1 MSAGWWD
8 WVLALAALP
17 VAGAAAYLGL
27 LAALARRS
35 PVQPSRSASVP
46 LAVVVP
52 AHDEEAGIADTVRS
66 LLAVDYPREAF
77 EVVVVA
83 DNCSDRT
90 AEVAGAAGARVL
102 ERRDPER
109 RGKGH
114 ALNFAFER
122 LLGEGRAEAIV
133 VVDAD
138 SVVTPNLLAACATR
152 LAGGASALQAH
163 YAVRNA
169 SESWRTRLM
178 AIAFEAF
185 HGVRSLAR
193 ERLGLSSGLRGNG
206 MAFSAALLREVPH
219 QAFSIVE
226 DLEYGIRLAYA
237 GHRVHYVAEATV
249 YGQMPATSASA
260 RSQRQRWEVGRQ
272 GIARAHAPR
281 LLRRAW
287 RERSPLLLDLALDLL
302 VPPVSTLALA
312 CAVGLGAC
320 ALAIA
325 AGAPLGIAP
334 WLWGLSAAG
343 LGAYVL
349 RGWALSGLGPR
360 GLLDLMAA
368 PAYMAWRLLLRR
380 DRGAARSGEWVRT
393 DRDPPRS

>member
-1 MSAGWWD
+1 MILSSWD
-8 WVLALAALP
+8 LGLTLAALP
-17 VAGAAAYLGL
+17 VLAATGYLGI
-27 LAALARRS
+27 LALLARRS
-35 PVQPSRSASVP
+35 PAPPPAGRAVQM
-46 LAVVVP
+46 AVVVP
-52 AHDEEAGIADTVRS
+52 AHDEEAGIEETVRS
-66 LLAVDYPREAF
+66 LLAVDSQREAF

-83 DNCSDRT
+83 DNCGDRT
-90 AEVAGAAGARVL
+90 AEVARAAGARVL

-114 ALNFAFER
+114 ALHFAFEQ
-122 LLGEGRAEAIV
+122 LLAEGTTEAVV

-138 SVVTPNLLAACATR
+138 TIVTPNLLEALAAR
-152 LAGGASALQAH
+152 LARGASALQVH

-169 SESWRTRLM
+169 SESWRTRLLT
-178 AIAFEAF
+178 IAFEAF
-185 HGVRSLAR
+185 HGVRSRAR
-193 ERLGLSSGLRGNG
+193 ERLGLSCGLRGNG
-206 MAFSAALLREVPH
+206 MAFTTGLLREVPH
-219 QAFSIVE
+219 DAFSIVE

-237 GHRVHYVAEATV
+237 GHRVQYVADATV

-368 PAYMAWRLLLRR
+368 PAYLAWRLLLRR
-380 DRGAARSGEWVRT
+380 DRGAARAGEWVRT